1 MQTAGPLC
9 SLLFSSSSSIV
20 QRFSWTHII
29 ATVHS
34 ALTLCLYPPTTPF
47 PTQCLSLKAYCQDM
61 VICQCKRAPFA
72 VMARPFGERER
83 WVAPN
88 GKHTVSPESVFE
100 GLPRSSVLTQ
110 RLKGATRAL
119 CWMCDK
125 KETKEKN
132 WWAEWGLVKMSLC
145 KLFYTK
151 HTPKWVEF
159 KVGSDHSGVDSS

>member
-34 ALTLCLYPPTTPF
+34 ALTLCLYPPPPLF
-47 PTQCLSLKAYCQDM
+47 PLSVSLWKPIVKTWSFPPQ
-61 VICQCKRAPFA
+61 CQCKRAPFA

-110 RLKGATRAL
+110 RLKGAMRAL

-132 WWAEWGLVKMSLC
+132 WWAEWVWWRCLYANC
-145 KLFYTK
+145 F
-151 HTPKWVEF
+151 TPNT
-159 KVGSDHSGVDSS
+159 HQSG